1 MIGQVAISSTCKKL
15 SDKLKRKNY
24 QRHSIWIQAK
34 RIFRKRLLSRIVKN
48 NAHNME
54 LALSV
59 ESTED
64 NLETKPNIVGSSDS
78 MHRLLAPVLMQV
90 FPYLDIYDRI
100 RLRRVCRLTEEI
112 FHQSLISLPPIK
124 LQGASLDNIEVWT
137 DHSDLI
143 IQLLV
148 PEYSFT
154 PETVT
159 NGVIIIK
166 DWQAELL
173 VQRIGIKMF
182 VTIEGK
188 IEVEIFVAKR
198 VDYIEHLWLETP
210 INGELCDALL
220 KEVSRTNLVENA
232 RWRKLK
238 MDKMTIVGS
247 DDDDCEV
254 ISKIMSHFSSSLR
267 ELCFRHIC
275 MDFGLYCE
283 EFWDGVKQCQ
293 QLRQF
298 QYQTC
303 HLDSF
308 SHMYLQHALDEKN
321 LITLEIGGVEYL
333 SSTILSK
340 ILANATIR
348 HLAIVCPYIKFHS
361 YLQNGI
367 NKALKRLETLLIQ
380 CTASFDLDS
389 LTERECVIQVLQEM
403 PYGGVLQIIHISEN
417 NVAQAAR
424 IMSYWLEIARETM
437 SSVKLKLSGISQNRI
452 DQAIGR
458 LLRKC
463 NNVFKVAFKGSSL
476 MLTRGKGNVCILDKY
491 MWFGEDDID

>member
-1 MIGQVAISSTCKKL
+1 MDISLSHSSLSVIEQVATSSTCKKL
-15 SDKLKRKNY
+15 PDKLKRNNY
-24 QRHSIWIQAK
+24 QRRSIWIQAK
-34 RIFRKRLLSRIVKN
+34 RIFRKRLLSGIIRNKTC
-48 NAHNME
+48 NME
-54 LALSV
+54 LSLNVKSINDS
-59 ESTED
+59 EKT
-64 NLETKPNIVGSSDS
+64 NLEIDKSSDS
-78 MHRLLAPVLMQV
+78 VHRLLAPVLLQV

-124 LQGASLDNIEVWT
+124 LQSVSLDNIEIWT

-148 PEYSFT
+148 PEYCFT

-159 NGVIIIK
+159 NDVIIIK

-173 VQRIGIKMF
+173 IQRI
-182 VTIEGK
+182 
-188 IEVEIFVAKR
+188 AKR

-220 KEVSRTNLVENA
+220 KEISRTDLIENS
-232 RWRKLK
+232 RWRQLK

-247 DDDDCEV
+247 DNDDCEV
-254 ISKIMSHFSSSLR
+254 ISKIVNHFSTSLR

-283 EFWDGVKQCQ
+283 EFWDAIRKCQ

-308 SHMYLQHALDEKN
+308 SHMHLLEALSGKN
-321 LITLEIGGVEYL
+321 LITLELGGIEYL
-333 SSTILSK
+333 SSSILSK
-340 ILANATIR
+340 LLINTPIR
-348 HLAIVCPYIKFHS
+348 NLAIVCPSINFHS

-367 NKALKRLETLLIQ
+367 DKVLKRFETLLIQ
-380 CTASFDLDS
+380 CTGSFDLDS
-389 LTERECVIQVLQEM
+389 LIERECVIDVLKEM
-403 PYGGVLQIIHISEN
+403 PYDGALRIIHIVTHGN
-417 NVAQAAR
+417 NVTHAAK
-424 IMSYWLEIARETM
+424 IMSYWLEIACETM
-437 SSVKLKLSGISQNRI
+437 RSVKLKLSGISQNRI
-452 DQAIGR
+452 DQAVGR

-476 MLTRGKGNVCILDKY
+476 MLTRGNGSVCILDKY
-491 MWFGEDDID
+491 MWFGEDDE

>member
-1 MIGQVAISSTCKKL
+1 MAEEAEVEQVATSSTCKKL
-15 SDKLKRKNY
+15 PEKLKRNSY
-24 QRHSIWIQAK
+24 QRRSIWVHAK
-34 RIFRKRLLSRIVKN
+34 RLFRKRLLSKLMTSKSS
-48 NAHNME
+48 NMQ
-54 LALSV
+54 LALDV
-59 ESTED
+59 KAIED
-64 NLETKPNIVGSSDS
+64 SQVIASDTDKCSDS
-78 MHRLLAPVLMQV
+78 VHRLLAPVLLQV

-100 RLRRVCRLTEEI
+100 RLRRVSKSVCRLTEEI

-124 LQGASLDNIEVWT
+124 LQGVSLDNIEIWT
-137 DHSDLI
+137 NHSDLI
-143 IQLLV
+143 IQLLM

-154 PETVT
+154 SETVT
-159 NGVIIIK
+159 NDVIIIK

-173 VQRIGIKMF
+173 VQRI
-182 VTIEGK
+182 
-188 IEVEIFVAKR
+188 AKR

-210 INGELCDALL
+210 INGELCGALL
-220 KEVSRTNLVENA
+220 KEVSRTNSVENG
-232 RWRKLK
+232 RWRQLK

-254 ISKIMSHFSSSLR
+254 IAKVVKHFSSSLH

-283 EFWDGVKQCQ
+283 EFWDAIKQCH
-293 QLRQF
+293 QLQQF

-308 SHMYLQHALDEKN
+308 SHMYLLEALDGKN
-321 LITLEIGGVEYL
+321 LMTLEIGGVEYL
-333 SSTILSK
+333 SSAILSK
-340 ILANATIR
+340 ILGDAPIE
-348 HLAIVCPYIKFHS
+348 HLAIVCPQIKFHS

-367 NKALKRLETLLIQ
+367 DKVLRRLETLLVQ

-389 LTERECVIQVLQEM
+389 LMERECVIDVLQQM
-403 PYGGVLQIIHISEN
+403 PHDGVLRIIHISEN
-417 NVAQAAR
+417 DVVQAAR

-491 MWFGEDDID
+491 MWFGEDDDN